1 MSYCASKKSLRPT
14 IANIFRSVTRANVSR
29 LEAGADSRYQAIS
42 AAAAA
47 APVVR
52 ARESTMTLSASLTTP
67 IRVAALAGALALV
80 AGAALA
86 GPSLVVDVDSGQTL
100 SENAATEP
108 WYPASLT
115 KLMTTYV
122 ALNAVRDGRLTLD
135 TPLTMSA
142 RAASMPASKM
152 GFSPGVEVTLD
163 NALKMLMVKSPNDV
177 AVMIAESIDGSVEA
191 FAAEMN
197 ATALKLGMRESHFVN
212 PNGLH
217 DPAHVSSA
225 RDMAIVARALLRDF
239 PEQRDLY
246 GIGALQLGDEII
258 VNHNGLL
265 GRYPGADGMKTGFTC
280 PAGFNVVATATHG
293 GRRLIVVVLGAP
305 SPLERT
311 MEAARLFDAGFA
323 KWGGGEG
330 PPESLSES
338 AVRSAPDMRDE
349 ICSRRNRAAVLA
361 AEEENAGTATNVAG
375 RGAPRSAFMQAP
387 AMTLEDAIKPV
398 HFDPE
403 PIFIGPKPG
412 WSGPTLAA
420 KPASNDDGAGS
431 PDAARAYVNDK
442 PPLAEGAEAQ
452 SAPAALKGALK
463 PVKLTPL
470 AARPHKWAAARP
482 RPRQTFAAKAKKPA
496 ADAPLPPAH

>member
-1 MSYCASKKSLRPT
+1 MR
-14 IANIFRSVTRANVSR
+14 
-29 LEAGADSRYQAIS
+29 
-42 AAAAA
+42 
-47 APVVR
+47 
-52 ARESTMTLSASLTTP
+52 LSASLTIP
-67 IRVAALAGALALV
+67 IRVAALAGAVALV
-80 AGAALA
+80 AGVAAA
-86 GPSLVVDVDSGQTL
+86 GPSLVVDADSGQTL
-100 SENAATEP
+100 SENNATEP

-122 ALNAVRDGRLTLD
+122 ALQAVRDGRLTLD

-142 RAASMPASKM
+142 RAAAMPASKM
-152 GFSPGVEVTLD
+152 GFRPGVEVTLD

-197 ATALKLGMRESHFVN
+197 ATALKLDMRESHFVN

-239 PEQRDLY
+239 PERRDLY
-246 GIGALQLGDEII
+246 DIGALQLGDEII
-258 VNHNGLL
+258 ANHNGLL

-311 MEAARLFDAGFA
+311 MEAGRLFDAGFA
-323 KWGGGEG
+323 AWGGGEG
-330 PPESLSES
+330 SPESLADSS
-338 AVRSAPDMRDE
+338 VRSAPDMRGE

-361 AEEENAGTATNVAG
+361 AEEENAGSPTNPG
-375 RGAPRSAFMQAP
+375 ERGSPRSAFAP
-387 AMTLEDAIKPV
+387 PPSMTLEDAIKRV

-403 PIFIGPKPG
+403 PIFIGPKAG
-412 WSGPTLAA
+412 WTGPVLAA
-420 KPASNDDGAGS
+420 KPAPSDAVAGS
-431 PDAARAYVNDK
+431 PDTARAYVNDK
-442 PPLAEGAEAQ
+442 PPLAESAETQA
-452 SAPAALKGALK
+452 APAALKGALK
-463 PVKLTPL
+463 PVKLAPL
-470 AARPHKWAAARP
+470 AARPHKAIVAKAKKV
-482 RPRQTFAAKAKKPA
+482 TVAAKVKKPA
-496 ADAPLPPAH
+496 ADPPLPAAH

>member
-1 MSYCASKKSLRPT
+1 
-14 IANIFRSVTRANVSR
+14 
-29 LEAGADSRYQAIS
+29 
-42 AAAAA
+42 
-47 APVVR
+47 
-52 ARESTMTLSASLTTP
+52 MTLSASLTTP
-67 IRVAALAGALALV
+67 IRVAAFAGALALV
-80 AGAALA
+80 AGAAAA

-100 SENAATEP
+100 SESDATEP

-122 ALNAVRDGRLTLD
+122 ALQAVRDGRLTLD

-142 RAASMPASKM
+142 RAAAMPASKM
-152 GFSPGVEVTLD
+152 GFRPGVEVTLD

-177 AVMIAESIDGSVEA
+177 AVMIAESISGSVGT

-239 PEQRDLY
+239 PDQRDLY

-258 VNHNGLL
+258 ANHNGLL

-311 MEAARLFDAGFA
+311 LEAARLFDAGFA

-330 PPESLSES
+330 PPESLSDS
-338 AVRSAPDMRDE
+338 GVRSAPDMRGE
-349 ICSRRNRAAVLA
+349 ICSRRNRAAVVA
-361 AEEENAGTATNVAG
+361 AEEENAGSANVTG
-375 RGAPRSAFMQAP
+375 RGAPYSLFMQAP
-387 AMTLEDAIKPV
+387 AQMTLEDATKPV

-412 WSGPTLAA
+412 WTGPVLAA
-420 KPASNDDGAGS
+420 KPSDNDAGDAGS
-431 PDAARAYVNDK
+431 EAARAYAADK
-442 PPLAEGAEAQ
+442 ASPAQDADAQ
-452 SAPAALKGALK
+452 SAPAALKGALR

-470 AARPHKWAAARP
+470 AARPHKRIAAKP
-482 RPRQTFAAKAKKPA
+482 QPQQTVAAKAKKPVP
-496 ADAPLPPAH
+496 DAPLPPAQ

>member
-1 MSYCASKKSLRPT
+1 
-14 IANIFRSVTRANVSR
+14 
-29 LEAGADSRYQAIS
+29 
-42 AAAAA
+42 
-47 APVVR
+47 
-52 ARESTMTLSASLTTP
+52 MTLSASLTTP

-80 AGAALA
+80 AGVALA

-100 SENAATEP
+100 SENDATEP

-122 ALNAVRDGRLTLD
+122 ALQAVRDGRLTLD

-142 RAASMPASKM
+142 RAAAAPASKM
-152 GFSPGVEVTLD
+152 GFPPGVEVTLD

-177 AVMIAESIDGSVEA
+177 AVMIAESLSGSVEA

-217 DPAHVSSA
+217 DTAHVSSA

-239 PEQRDLY
+239 PEQREFY

-258 VNHNGLL
+258 ANHNGLL

-330 PPESLSES
+330 PPESLPDS
-338 AVRSAPDMRDE
+338 AVRSAPDMRGE

-361 AEEENAGTATNVAG
+361 AEEENAGSATSVAG
-375 RGAPRSAFMQAP
+375 RGAPYSVFMQAP
-387 AMTLEDAIKPV
+387 AQMTLEDATKPV

-412 WSGPTLAA
+412 WTGPVLAA
-420 KPASNDDGAGS
+420 KPTSNDASDGS
-431 PDAARAYVNDK
+431 PETARAYATDK

-452 SAPAALKGALK
+452 SAPAALKGALR

-470 AARPHKWAAARP
+470 AARPHKLVAAKAQP
-482 RPRQTFAAKAKKPA
+482 QQTVAAKAKKPA

>member
-1 MSYCASKKSLRPT
+1 LALGASK
-14 IANIFRSVTRANVSR
+14 
-29 LEAGADSRYQAIS
+29 
-42 AAAAA
+42 
-47 APVVR
+47 
-52 ARESTMTLSASLTTP
+52 
-67 IRVAALAGALALV
+67 VAA
-80 AGAALA
+80 A
-86 GPSLVVDVDSGQTL
+86 GPSMVVDVDSGQTL
-100 SENAATEP
+100 SENNATEP

-122 ALNAVRDGRLTLD
+122 ALQAVRDGRLTLD

-142 RAASMPASKM
+142 RAAAAPASKM
-152 GFSPGVEVTLD
+152 GFAPGIEVTLD

-177 AVMIAESIDGSVEA
+177 AVMIAENIDGSVEA
-191 FAAEMN
+191 FADEMN
-197 ATALKLGMRESHFVN
+197 ATAARLGMHESHFVN

-246 GIGALQLGDEII
+246 DIGALQLGGEII
-258 VNHNGLL
+258 ANHNGLL

-293 GRRLIVVVLGAP
+293 GRQLIVVVLGAP

-330 PPESLSES
+330 PPESLADS
-338 AVRSAPDMRDE
+338 AIRSAPDMRGE

-361 AEEENAGTATNVAG
+361 AEEENAGSLTNAAG
-375 RGAPRSAFMQAP
+375 RGAPASAAPPAP
-387 AMTLEDAIKPV
+387 AMTLADAIKPV

-403 PIFIGPKPG
+403 PIFVGPKPG
-412 WSGPTLAA
+412 WTGPVLAA
-420 KPASNDDGAGS
+420 KPSGDETGAAT

-442 PPLAEGAEAQ
+442 PPLAEGAETQ
-452 SAPAALKGALK
+452 GAPAALKGALK
-463 PVKLTPL
+463 PVKLAPL
-470 AARPHKWAAARP
+470 SARPHRP
-482 RPRQTFAAKAKKPA
+482 LAVKPQKQTVAAKAKG
-496 ADAPLPPAH
+496 PLVNPPPTPAH

>member
-1 MSYCASKKSLRPT
+1 M
-14 IANIFRSVTRANVSR
+14 
-29 LEAGADSRYQAIS
+29 
-42 AAAAA
+42 
-47 APVVR
+47 
-52 ARESTMTLSASLTTP
+52 TTP
-67 IRVAALAGALALV
+67 IRVAALVGALALV
-80 AGAALA
+80 AGAAAA

-100 SENAATEP
+100 SEKDATEP

-122 ALNAVRDGRLTLD
+122 ALQAARDGRLTLD

-142 RAASMPASKM
+142 RAAAMPASKM
-152 GFSPGVEVTLD
+152 GFRPGVEVTLD

-246 GIGALQLGDEII
+246 DIGALQLGDEII
-258 VNHNGLL
+258 ANHNGLL

-311 MEAARLFDAGFA
+311 LEAGRLFDAGFA
-323 KWGGGEG
+323 SWGGGEG
-330 PPESLSES
+330 QPESLPES
-338 AVRSAPDMRDE
+338 AVHSAPDMRGE
-349 ICSRRNRAAVLA
+349 ICTRRNRAAVAA
-361 AEEENAGTATNVAG
+361 AEEENAGPAPSVAG
-375 RGAPRSAFMQAP
+375 RGGPRSVFMQAP
-387 AMTLEDAIKPV
+387 AQMTLEDATKPV

-412 WSGPTLAA
+412 WTGPVLAA
-420 KPASNDDGAGS
+420 KPSENDAGEPGS
-431 PDAARAYVNDK
+431 EAARAYAADK
-442 PPLAEGAEAQ
+442 ASSLQGADAQ
-452 SAPAALKGALK
+452 SAPAALKGALR

-470 AARPHKWAAARP
+470 AERPHKRIVAKA
-482 RPRQTFAAKAKKPA
+482 RPRQTVAAKAKKPA
-496 ADAPLPPAH
+496 DAAPLPPAN

>member
-1 MSYCASKKSLRPT
+1 MASKTNWSSL
-14 IANIFRSVTRANVSR
+14 
-29 LEAGADSRYQAIS
+29 LS
-42 AAAAA
+42 AALL
-47 APVVR
+47 VC
-52 ARESTMTLSASLTTP
+52 
-67 IRVAALAGALALV
+67 AALIVGGAKA
-80 AGAALA
+80 A
-86 GPSLVVDVDSGQTL
+86 GPSLVVDVDSGRTL
-100 SENAATEP
+100 SENNATEP

-122 ALNAVRDGRLTLD
+122 ALQAVRDGRLTLD

-142 RAASMPASKM
+142 RAAAAPASKM
-152 GFSPGVEVTLD
+152 GFPPGIEVTLD

-177 AVMIAESIDGSVEA
+177 AVMIAESIDGSVED

-239 PEQRDLY
+239 PEQHDLY
-246 GIGALQLGDEII
+246 GIGALQLGSEII
-258 VNHNGLL
+258 ANHNGLL

-311 MEAARLFDAGFA
+311 MEAGRLFDAGFA
-323 KWGGGEG
+323 KWVGGDG
-330 PPESLSES
+330 PPESLAAS
-338 AVRSAPDMRDE
+338 AVRDPPDMRGE

-361 AEEENAGTATNVAG
+361 AEEENAGSATNVGG
-375 RGAPRSAFMQAP
+375 RGAPYSAFMQAP
-387 AMTLEDAIKPV
+387 AMTLGDAIKPV

-412 WSGPTLAA
+412 WTGPVLAA
-420 KPASNDDGAGS
+420 KSSGEPGPETADV
-431 PDAARAYVNDK
+431 ARAYVNDK
-442 PPLAEGAEAQ
+442 PPLAEGAETQA
-452 SAPAALKGALK
+452 APAALKDALK
-463 PVKLTPL
+463 PVKLAPL
-470 AARPHKWAAARP
+470 AARPHKTVAARA
-482 RPRQTFAAKAKKPA
+482 RKQVIVAKTKTPA
-496 ADAPLPPAH
+496 ASAAVPPAN

>member
-1 MSYCASKKSLRPT
+1 
-14 IANIFRSVTRANVSR
+14 
-29 LEAGADSRYQAIS
+29 
-42 AAAAA
+42 
-47 APVVR
+47 
-52 ARESTMTLSASLTTP
+52 MTLSASLTNP

-80 AGAALA
+80 AGAAAA

-100 SENAATEP
+100 SENDATAP

-122 ALNAVRDGRLTLD
+122 ALQAVRDGRLTLD

-142 RAASMPASKM
+142 RAAAMPASKM
-152 GFSPGVEVTLD
+152 GFQPGVEVTLD

-246 GIGALQLGDEII
+246 DIGALQLGAEII
-258 VNHNGLL
+258 ANHNGLL

-311 MEAARLFDAGFA
+311 LEAARLFDAGFA

-330 PPESLSES
+330 LPENLPES
-338 AVRSAPDMRDE
+338 AARSAPDMRGE
-349 ICSRRNRAAVLA
+349 ICTRRNRAAVLA
-361 AEEENAGTATNVAG
+361 AEEENAGSANAAG
-375 RGAPRSAFMQAP
+375 RGAPYSFFMQAP
-387 AMTLEDAIKPV
+387 AQMTLEEATKPV

-412 WSGPTLAA
+412 WTGPVLAA
-420 KPASNDDGAGS
+420 KPTSDDAGVGS
-431 PDAARAYVNDK
+431 PDTARAYATDK
-442 PPLAEGAEAQ
+442 PPLAEGADAQ

-463 PVKLTPL
+463 PVKLAPL
-470 AARPHKWAAARP
+470 AARPHKRVFAKAQ
-482 RPRQTFAAKAKKPA
+482 PRQTVAAKAQPRQPVAAKAKKPA
-496 ADAPLPPAH
+496 ADAPLPPAP

>member
-1 MSYCASKKSLRPT
+1 
-14 IANIFRSVTRANVSR
+14 
-29 LEAGADSRYQAIS
+29 
-42 AAAAA
+42 
-47 APVVR
+47 
-52 ARESTMTLSASLTTP
+52 MTLSASLTNP

-80 AGAALA
+80 AGVAAA

-100 SENAATEP
+100 SENNATEP

-122 ALNAVRDGRLTLD
+122 ALQAVRDGRLTLD

-142 RAASMPASKM
+142 RAAAMPASKM
-152 GFSPGVEVTLD
+152 GFAPGVEVTLD

-258 VNHNGLL
+258 ANHNGLL

-305 SPLERT
+305 APLERT
-311 MEAARLFDAGFA
+311 MEAAHLFDDGFA

-330 PPESLSES
+330 PPESLADS
-338 AVRSAPDMRDE
+338 AVRSAPDMRGE

-361 AEEENAGTATNVAG
+361 AEEENAGSLTKAAG
-375 RGAPRSAFMQAP
+375 RGGVFSAFMPPP
-387 AMTLEDAIKPV
+387 AMTREDAIKPV

-412 WSGPTLAA
+412 WTGPVLAA
-420 KPASNDDGAGS
+420 KPTGADAGAGS
-431 PDAARAYVNDK
+431 ADTARAYVNDK
-442 PPLAEGAEAQ
+442 PPLVEGAETQ
-452 SAPAALKGALK
+452 GAPAALKGALK
-463 PVKLTPL
+463 PVKLAPL
-470 AARPHKWAAARP
+470 AGRQHKPVAAKP
-482 RPRQTFAAKAKKPA
+482 QKQMVAAKAKKPA
-496 ADAPLPPAH
+496 ADAQLPPAH

>member
-1 MSYCASKKSLRPT
+1 MLGTMASKANCSKRLPAALLVCALSLGL
-14 IANIFRSVTRANVSR
+14 S
-29 LEAGADSRYQAIS
+29 E
-42 AAAAA
+42 AAA
-47 APVVR
+47 
-52 ARESTMTLSASLTTP
+52 
-67 IRVAALAGALALV
+67 
-80 AGAALA
+80 A

-100 SENAATEP
+100 SENNATEP

-122 ALNAVRDGRLTLD
+122 ALQAVRDGRLTLD

-142 RAASMPASKM
+142 RAAAMPASKM
-152 GFSPGVEVTLD
+152 GFAPGVEVTLD

-197 ATALKLGMRESHFVN
+197 ATALKLGVHESHFVN

-239 PEQRDLY
+239 PEQLDLY

-258 VNHNGLL
+258 ANHNGLL

-330 PPESLSES
+330 PPESLADS
-338 AVRSAPDMRDE
+338 AVRSAPDMRGE

-361 AEEENAGTATNVAG
+361 AEEENEGSPANVAG
-375 RGAPRSAFMQAP
+375 QGAPYSAFMQAP
-387 AMTLEDAIKPV
+387 AMTIEDARKPV
-398 HFDPE
+398 HFDAE

-412 WSGPTLAA
+412 WTGPVLAA
-420 KPASNDDGAGS
+420 KPTGADAGAGG
-431 PDAARAYVNDK
+431 PNAARAYVNDK

-452 SAPAALKGALK
+452 GAPAALKGALK
-463 PVKLTPL
+463 PVKLAPL
-470 AARPHKWAAARP
+470 AARPHNSIAAKLKKQRV
-482 RPRQTFAAKAKKPA
+482 AAKAKKPA